1 MFSFI
6 HERKALESLER
17 VSDGAAERIASNTP
31 VRRAAALAVANA
43 TLIVSARKW
52 GRNVTHAPMKLSP
65 EVAAE
70 AVSAFSDRL
79 DRLSLN
85 AESLQGRP
93 SGDPAV
99 DSFRWDLMAT
109 EVLVLTLGASLSANA
124 AREAGKCWKHLW
136 SARRSAEDAAQL
148 MMHFSKAYSTPPIPL
163 SSPGEKVT
171 LKRLVTLA
179 SVLPPMY
186 RPKKKAKRP
195 GS

>member
-1 MFSFI
+1 MFNFI

-17 VSDGAAERIASNTP
+17 VSDGAAERIATNTP

-43 TLIVSARKW
+43 TLIVSAKKW
-52 GRNVTHAPMKLSP
+52 GKNVSHAPMKLTP
-65 EVAAE
+65 EISAE

-93 SGDPAV
+93 AGDPAV
-99 DSFRWDLMAT
+99 DSFKWDLMAT
-109 EVLVLTLGASLSANA
+109 EVLILTLGASLSSEA
-124 AREAGKCWKHLW
+124 AKEAGKCWKSLW
-136 SARRSAEDAAQL
+136 AARRRAEDAARL
-148 MMHFSKAYSTPPIPL
+148 MMHFSKSYSTTPIPL
-163 SSPGEKVT
+163 ASPSEKVS
-171 LKRLVTLA
+171 LERLISLA

-186 RPKKKAKRP
+186 RPKKKAGRK